1 MAQDK
6 QHPIFT
12 DPKMKAYFNTLPPVV
27 QETIEQS
34 GFKPQSVEELKATVS
49 NLMKQ

>member
-1 MAQDK
+1 
-6 QHPIFT
+6 
-12 DPKMKAYFNTLPPVV
+12 MKAYFDTLPPMV

-34 GFKPQSVEELKATVS
+34 GFKPQSVEELKTTAS